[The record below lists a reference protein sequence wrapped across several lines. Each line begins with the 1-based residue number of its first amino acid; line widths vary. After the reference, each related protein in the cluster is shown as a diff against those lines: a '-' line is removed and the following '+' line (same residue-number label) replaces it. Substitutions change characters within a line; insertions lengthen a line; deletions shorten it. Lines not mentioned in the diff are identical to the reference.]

1 MIARHSSRGG
11 TDAGFTLLETL
22 VALALLGLMSLL
34 VFALL
39 KTSGTVWARIDD
51 RSTITGDRLRV
62 QEFLREVITA
72 TYPAVVK
79 RPDGSSL
86 VAFRGTAGSLELAS
100 VLPQSAAIGGFQRI
114 RIWVAESEG
123 NRRLMLAWRPERND
137 YHFGAGTGSDNESIL
152 IEHVAALALAYY
164 GRLRG
169 QPREA
174 WHNEWRDQA
183 GLPRLVRVG
192 FRGGAGEPSLPDM
205 IAAPRIDVDATCVLD
220 PLTKGCR
227 GR

>member
-1 MIARHSSRGG
+1 MTIWQSSRGR

-39 KTSGTVWARIDD
+39 KTSGAVWARIDD
-51 RSTITGDRLRV
+51 RSTITSDQLRV

-72 TYPAVVK
+72 AYPAVVR
-79 RPDGSSL
+79 RPDGSTS
-86 VAFRGTAGSLELAS
+86 VAFSGAAGSLELAG

-123 NRRLMLAWRPERND
+123 KRRLMLAWRPERNE
-137 YHFGAGTGSDNESIL
+137 YRFGAGTGSGSESVL
-152 IEHVAALALAYY
+152 MEHVEELALAYY
-164 GRLRG
+164 GRQRG
-169 QPREA
+169 QQREA
-174 WHNEWRDQA
+174 WHNEWRDQVE
-183 GLPRLVRVG
+183 LPRLVRVG
-192 FRGGAGEPSLPDM
+192 FRGGAGERSLPDVV
-205 IAAPRIDVDATCVLD
+205 AAPRIDVDATCVLD

>member
-1 MIARHSSRGG
+1 MIARHPSRGRA
-11 TDAGFTLLETL
+11 DAGFTMLETL

-39 KTSGTVWARIDD
+39 KTSGAVWARIDD
-51 RSTITGDRLRV
+51 RSTITGDQLRV
-62 QEFLREVITA
+62 QEFLREIITA
-72 TYPAVVK
+72 AYPAAVR
-79 RPDGSSL
+79 RPDGSTL
-86 VAFRGTAGSLELAS
+86 VAFSGAARSLELAG

-123 NRRLMLAWRPERND
+123 NKRLMLAWRPERND
-137 YHFGAGTGSDNESIL
+137 YRFGERTGSGNESVL
-152 IEHVAALALAYY
+152 IEHVEELTLAYY

-169 QPREA
+169 QQREA
-174 WHNEWRDQA
+174 WHNEWRDQVE
-183 GLPRLVRVG
+183 LPRLVRVG
-192 FRGGAGEPSLPDM
+192 FRGGAGEPSLPDVV
-205 IAAPRIDVDATCVLD
+205 AAPRIDVDATCVLD